1 MLKICVMGLGY
12 VGLPIC
18 LELSKKYKTT
28 GFDINKSRVTNLR
41 KNIDLNNEFKKK
53 DFLKKK
59 LIFTDKIQEIKNCNF
74 YIICVPTPITKSKK
88 PDLKFVEKCF
98 DIIQNILKK
107 DDIIVLESTVY
118 PGVTESYAKNLEN
131 NTNLISNK
139 DFFVCYSPERIN
151 PGDKKNKLSKI
162 NKILAYEGNNIK
174 IKKN

>member
-28 GFDINKSRVTNLR
+28 GFDINKSRIAGLR

-59 LIFTDKIQEIKNCNF
+59 LIFTNKIQEIKNCNF

-98 DIIQNILKK
+98 NTIKDVLKK
-107 DDIIVLESTVY
+107 DDIIVLESFVII
-118 PGVTESYAKNLEN
+118 PGIIV
-131 NTNLISNK
+131 
-139 DFFVCYSPERIN
+139 
-151 PGDKKNKLSKI
+151 
-162 NKILAYEGNNIK
+162 
-174 IKKN
+174 